1 MTPIVKNITIN
12 NIENIDTNQDGQIT
26 PDEIKMFWTS
36 RQDMHIQ
43 PDEQMIKKY
52 IIEPAFKNGI
62 MSIEKTEYISS
73 LNPNNVQSVIVNIT
87 SVNQGMIFY
96 VFLKWILSFIFF
108 EGSEPLI

>member
-1 MTPIVKNITIN
+1 MICYFSEMITHVMTPIVKNITIN
-12 NIENIDTNQDGQIT
+12 NIGEIDTNQDGKIT
-26 PDEIKMFWTS
+26 PDEIQMFWTS
-36 RQDMHIQ
+36 RQDTHIQ

-62 MSIEKTEYISS
+62 MNIEKTEYISS

-96 VFLKWILSFIFF
+96 VFLK
-108 EGSEPLI
+108 